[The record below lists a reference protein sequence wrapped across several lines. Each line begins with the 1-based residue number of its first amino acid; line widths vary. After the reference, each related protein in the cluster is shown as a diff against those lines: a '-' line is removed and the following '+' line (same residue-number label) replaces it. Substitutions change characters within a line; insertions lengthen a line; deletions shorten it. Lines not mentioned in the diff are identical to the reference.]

1 MRGSTGRQRRAKET
15 TMRRTIIGLAVPLV
29 MASALLVGAAP
40 AAAGGGG
47 CYQPDTQG
55 TGTSVTLTALCFS
68 PTILYVQPGA
78 TVTWKNDDG
87 LRHLVA
93 GSFSVWGSPTNLEE
107 GQSVSHKFPTAG
119 IFAYSCPLHYGMNA
133 VVIVGDGKASVPLAV
148 VQPAVATRTAAVPQ
162 PGDPWPLLAL
172 LAAVA
177 GGALGY
183 GLGRRPTVTRP

>member
-1 MRGSTGRQRRAKET
+1 
-15 TMRRTIIGLAVPLV
+15 MRRTIIGLAVPLF

-47 CYQPDTQG
+47 CFQPDTQG

-93 GSFSVWGSPTNLEE
+93 GTFSAWGSPTTLEE
-107 GQSVSHKFPTAG
+107 GQSMSHQFPTAG

-133 VVIVGDGKASVPLAV
+133 VVIVGDGKASAPLAV
-148 VQPAVATRTAAVPQ
+148 VQPAAATKTAAAAPH

-177 GGALGY
+177 AGALGY

>member
-1 MRGSTGRQRRAKET
+1 
-15 TMRRTIIGLAVPLV
+15 MRRTIIGLAVPLF
-29 MASALLVGAAP
+29 MASALMVSAAP

-47 CYQPDTQG
+47 CFQPDTQG
-55 TGTSVTLTALCFS
+55 TGGSVTLTALCFS

-93 GSFSVWGSPTNLEE
+93 GTFSAWGSPTTLEE
-107 GQSVSHKFPTAG
+107 GQSMSHKFPTAG

-133 VVIVGDGKASVPLAV
+133 VVIVGDGKASVPLAL
-148 VQPAVATRTAAVPQ
+148 VQPAAATNAATATPH
-162 PGDPWPLLAL
+162 PGTDPWPLLAL

-177 GGALGY
+177 AGALGY

>member
-1 MRGSTGRQRRAKET
+1 
-15 TMRRTIIGLAVPLV
+15 MRRTIIGLAVPLL

-47 CYQPDTQG
+47 CFHEDTQG
-55 TGTSVTLTALCFS
+55 TGTRVTLTAVCFS

-87 LRHLVA
+87 MRHLVA
-93 GSFSVWGSPTNLEE
+93 GTLSAWGSPPTLEG
-107 GQSVSHKFPTAG
+107 GQSMSQKFPTAG
-119 IFAYSCPLHYGMNA
+119 IFPYSCPLHYGMNA

-148 VQPAVATRTAAVPQ
+148 VQPAAAAISTTASP
-162 PGDPWPLLAL
+162 PTGTDPWPLLAL

-177 GGALGY
+177 AGVLGY

>member
-1 MRGSTGRQRRAKET
+1 
-15 TMRRTIIGLAVPLV
+15 
-29 MASALLVGAAP
+29 MASALLVGAVP

-47 CYQPDTQG
+47 CFQPDTQG

-93 GSFSVWGSPTNLEE
+93 GTFSAWGSPTTLEE
-107 GQSVSHKFPTAG
+107 GQSMSHKFPSAG

-148 VQPAVATRTAAVPQ
+148 VQPAAATATAATPHS
-162 PGDPWPLLAL
+162 GTDPWPFLAL
-172 LAAVA
+172 LAAA
-177 GGALGY
+177 AAGALGY
-183 GLGRRPTVTRP
+183 GLGRRSTVTRP